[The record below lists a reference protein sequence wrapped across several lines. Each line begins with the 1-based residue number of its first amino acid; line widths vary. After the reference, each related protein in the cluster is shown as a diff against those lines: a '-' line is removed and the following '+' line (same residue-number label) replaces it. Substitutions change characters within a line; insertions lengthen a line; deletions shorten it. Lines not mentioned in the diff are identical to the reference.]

1 MVKGGTNIRKSIQR
15 RYQKRKVPPGKKKV
29 LAVNVVEDMMGK
41 VSGTSVDEV
50 VIEPSKQTISEVKI
64 KEIPIPDNTE
74 EFTAPTGYRFMDT
87 SILGTVFSMVSCPQC
102 YCTSLNLV
110 QNRKQGLSFG
120 MKLVCGSIDCDWCH
134 ISWTS
139 KKRSK
144 NYDVNRRKIYSM
156 RRIGSGYA
164 GMKRFLVLMNHPSS
178 MTEQNYRKLSSVY
191 RNSVKEVAETVMQE
205 AALEIYNKNT
215 LIVMIT
221 LLILVFL
228 LMVPA

>member
-1 MVKGGTNIRKSIQR
+1 
-15 RYQKRKVPPGKKKV
+15 
-29 LAVNVVEDMMGK
+29 
-41 VSGTSVDEV
+41 
-50 VIEPSKQTISEVKI
+50 
-64 KEIPIPDNTE
+64 
-74 EFTAPTGYRFMDT
+74 
-87 SILGTVFSMVSCPQC
+87 
-102 YCTSLNLV
+102 
-110 QNRKQGLSFG
+110 
-120 MKLVCGSIDCDWCH
+120 
-134 ISWTS
+134 
-139 KKRSK
+139 
-144 NYDVNRRKIYSM
+144 M

-228 LMVPA
+228 LMVPGINVDLLPLMVQWPPYLRNWPYFGCGSEDTLLSGVVSILKNSEEMQIFTKI